1 MLPAR
6 CSRCVCC
13 PFILYPRYKLLGPH
27 TCSWSCTWSG
37 KYQLIYPA
45 VVCCMLQSLHAC
57 TDAHA
62 LHAPARWQQGC
73 SPNSTPVHTC
83 ASPQCFHV
91 AISRQQSSSPGFVPH
106 QREYSADSTEIKK
119 QLVVRLAARQL
130 MWCTQDGRR
139 CARWYGSGLRRSKR
153 APGRALLP
161 LQLWCGAGCLSLP
174 SCGLKVWCL
183 SCQVLRKSAHCT
195 QGLASTTSTPN
206 TGWTLAALTLA
217 LLDQL

>member
-1 MLPAR
+1 MQLVVYLVRQVPAHLSCSCVLHAAITACMHR
-6 CSRCVCC
+6 C
-13 PFILYPRYKLLGPH
+13 
-27 TCSWSCTWSG
+27 TCS
-37 KYQLIYPA
+37 
-45 VVCCMLQSLHAC
+45 AC
-57 TDAHA
+57 TRPVATGLQPQ
-62 LHAPARWQQGC
+62 LHPCSHLCIPAMLSR
-73 SPNSTPVHTC
+73 SNLKT
-83 ASPQCFHV
+83 
-91 AISRQQSSSPGFVPH
+91 AIQLPGFVPH